1 MKVYKEINLIE
12 FETWQGAT
20 ATKEIIIKENKEN
33 QFNELIEELYP
44 DGINEMELNDIL
56 WFEEEYLFEAL
67 NIREN

>member
-1 MKVYKEINLIE
+1 MKVYKEINLTE

-20 ATKEIIIKENKEN
+20 VTKEIIIKENKEN
-33 QFNELIEELYP
+33 EFNQLIEELYP
-44 DGINEMELNDIL
+44 DGIDETELNDIL

>member
-1 MKVYKEINLIE
+1 MKVYKEINLTE

-33 QFNELIEELYP
+33 QFNQLIEELYP
-44 DGINEMELNDIL
+44 DGIDETELNDIL